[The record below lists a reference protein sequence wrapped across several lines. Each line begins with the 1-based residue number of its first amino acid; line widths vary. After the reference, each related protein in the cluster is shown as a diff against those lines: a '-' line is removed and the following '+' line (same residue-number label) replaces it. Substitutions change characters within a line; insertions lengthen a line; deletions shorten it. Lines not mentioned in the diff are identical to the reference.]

1 MGIFRH
7 IKNKI
12 DHDWNMKRLF
22 ERNANSMSDLYD
34 AVRQGQFLL
43 RAEKLKEKVM
53 SCNEMG
59 VTDELHCESDVI
71 VSLTTFGKRIN
82 EVYLAIESIMQG
94 SMKPNRIVLWLAGD
108 EFKGKSLPLTLQR
121 QQKRGLEIGYCEDI
135 RSFMKIVPAMEK
147 YPDACVVTI
156 DDDVM
161 YEFDLL
167 ENLVNAHLANP
178 TDVCACRVHRIMRDE
193 DGKPKSYMQWDW
205 RVWPKDKSRLNFLTG
220 VGGVLYPAGCFVDE
234 FFNKE
239 AFMTLCPYADD
250 VWVNAMLWLSGRH
263 VVKAYTHSEYGDDF
277 IEVAIEQD
285 DSLSLVNWSRGEC
298 RNDVQLKAVMDRYD
312 LYSYLINENIS
323 EDER

>member
-1 MGIFRH
+1 MGVLRH
-7 IKNKI
+7 IKNRI
-12 DHDWNMKRLF
+12 EHDMNMKRLF
-22 ERNANSMSDLYD
+22 ERNAGSMTYLYN
-34 AVRQGQFLL
+34 AVRQGQILL
-43 RAEKLKEKVM
+43 RAERLREKVM
-53 SCNEMG
+53 ACKEMG
-59 VTDELHCESDVI
+59 ITDELHCEAEII
-71 VSLTTFGKRIN
+71 VSLTTFGNRIN

-94 SMKPNRIVLWLAGD
+94 TLKPNRIVLWLSEE
-108 EFKGKSLPLTLQR
+108 EFKGKTLPLTLQK
-121 QQKRGLEIGYCEDI
+121 QQARGLQIEYCEDI
-135 RSFMKIVPAMEK
+135 RSYKKIVPTLEK
-147 YPDACVVTI
+147 HPDACVVTI
-156 DDDVM
+156 DDDAM

-178 TDVCACRVHRIMRDE
+178 EDVCACRIHRITLDDDKR
-193 DGKPKSYMQWDW
+193 PKGYMQWEW
-205 RVWPKDKSRLNFLTG
+205 RVWPKDKSNLNFLTG
-220 VGGVLYPAGCFVDE
+220 VGGCLYPPHCFVDE
-234 FFNKE
+234 FFNRE
-239 AFMTLCPYADD
+239 AFMSLCPYADD